1 MVISFRLIARTATK
15 AAVATRA
22 IGTALAVAAALVS
35 VAPEALA
42 KPARAP
48 AGNVPSVADT
58 LAKPAQPPA
67 GGVPTV
73 VAFSGWVPPGDT
85 VRGSSVER
93 LVERLR
99 ASGWTAEIH
108 DPATWPSVTGGLIEK
123 RVPGP
128 IILVGYSMGA
138 GASTS
143 TAAWLAR
150 AGIPVRKIVIVE
162 AWNPDPVPTNVAE
175 VVHYYV
181 SGWATM
187 LRPSPGFEGS
197 IQNVDVRSLVPG
209 IENEGHVS
217 MSHVQAVQDVVVD
230 AITGPDASTP
240 PPRARAAGR
249 GRPGG

>member
-1 MVISFRLIARTATK
+1 MLMSFHLIARTATSSV
-15 AAVATRA
+15 VATRA
-22 IGTALAVAAALVS
+22 IGAALAVAAAMIS
-35 VAPEALA
+35 VAPDALA

-48 AGNVPSVADT
+48 AGSVATVPDA
-58 LAKPAQPPA
+58 LAKPAKPLA
-67 GGVPTV
+67 GGTPTV
-73 VAFSGWVPPGDT
+73 VAFSGWVKPGDT
-85 VRGSSVER
+85 VHGSSVEH

-99 ASGWTAEIH
+99 ASGWAAEIY
-108 DPATWPSVTGGLIEK
+108 DPATWPSVTDGLIK
-123 RVPGP
+123 KGVQGP
-128 IILVGYSMGA
+128 VILVGYSMGA

-150 AGIPVRKIVIVE
+150 AGLPVRKIVIVE
-162 AWNPDPVPTNVAE
+162 AWNPDPVPANVAE

-197 IQNVDVRSLVPG
+197 IQNIDLRTLVPG

-217 MSHVQAVQDVVVD
+217 MSYVQAVQDVVVD